1 MASIRNVALL
11 GLGAI
16 GTLYAAQIV
25 ARDPTCLRI
34 IADAQRIARFRAD
47 PPSLNGRR
55 LHLKYVSPD
64 NPGPT
69 ADLVLVA
76 VKAPALSSALP
87 AIAPVLSDTTQI
99 LPLLNGITAQD
110 VLANAFGWARVL
122 HGFVNCNS
130 AMRIGHAVVQ
140 QGTAKIVF
148 GEALNEPPSARVTA
162 VAAFFSRLG
171 IAHDIPA
178 DMRSAQW
185 RKFILNIGLNQAQAV
200 FRAPNRELQ
209 RNPAAMQLARTLMD
223 EAAAVA
229 VALGIPGMNQVPKRV
244 EKLIRSLPPNEKTS
258 MLQDVEANRHP
269 EIDLLAGT
277 ICRLGRELGIPT
289 PANESVL
296 RSWDPQKLDA
306 GL

>member
-1 MASIRNVALL
+1 MASIRNVALI

-244 EKLIRSLPPNEKTS
+244 EKLTRSLPPNEKTS